1 MPDHSTSPGGP
12 ATPRVYT
19 ARGQVDGE
27 DWAAVARALNERMAA
42 LRVGQQELAQRSGVS
57 VSTLRQLQHG
67 ASRRIQNRTLAAI
80 STALDWPENHLIAA
94 LRRSHQ
100 ATRASTPGDPDT
112 VLDGLQRIEAQL
124 SDLTDRLT
132 TIETLLRAADD

>member
-1 MPDHSTSPGGP
+1 MPDRLPAVHGP

-27 DWAAVARALNERMAA
+27 DWAGVAQALNERMAA

-67 ASRRIQNRTLAAI
+67 ASRRVQNRTLAAI
-80 STALDWPENHLIAA
+80 STALEWPEDHLTTVLLSGQRVA
-94 LRRSHQ
+94 Q
-100 ATRASTPGDPDT
+100 APMTDGPDA
-112 VLDGLQRIEAQL
+112 VLDGLHRIEEQ
-124 SDLTDRLT
+124 LTDLGDRLAS
-132 TIETLLRAADD
+132 IEELLRSSDR